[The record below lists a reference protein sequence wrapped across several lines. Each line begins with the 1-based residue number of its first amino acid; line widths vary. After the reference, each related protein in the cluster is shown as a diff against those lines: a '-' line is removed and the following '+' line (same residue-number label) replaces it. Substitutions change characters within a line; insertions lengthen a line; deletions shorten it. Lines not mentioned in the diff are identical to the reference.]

1 MPDCTCP
8 EPSTTAPPWHA
19 SLRLRFDDDAG
30 TTRLTRREHRGPLR
44 VQKALYPEG
53 ARNCHVIVVHPPGG
67 VVGGDRLELDLDL
80 GAGTRVLAT
89 TPGAAKWYRA
99 NGRHGQHAS
108 HQAVRLRVGAGAAL
122 EWLPQETI
130 FYDDADVMLEHEVE
144 LAPDARYIGSEILC
158 FGRRAAGERFRSGQ
172 VRQRTR
178 IRQGGRL
185 VWWEQ
190 GAAGPDL
197 PAGDAMRSPLGLA
210 GHSVCATLVAVGKPL
225 PAAMLGALRSADPT
239 LGLSQVKNVF
249 VARHLGDDSEAA
261 RACLLRVWQALRP
274 HLLDTPARVPRIWHT

>member
-1 MPDCTCP
+1 M
-8 EPSTTAPPWHA
+8 
-19 SLRLRFDDDAG
+19 
-30 TTRLTRREHRGPLR
+30 RREVNRSR
-44 VQKALYPEG
+44 I
-53 ARNCHVIVVHPPGG
+53 ARRQ
-67 VVGGDRLELDLDL
+67 D
-80 GAGTRVLAT
+80 
-89 TPGAAKWYRA
+89 
-99 NGRHGQHAS
+99 
-108 HQAVRLRVGAGAAL
+108 VRLHVGPGAAL

-130 FYDDADVMLEHEVE
+130 FYDDADVVLEHEVE

-158 FGRRAAGERFRSGQ
+158 FGRRASGETFAAGQ

-190 GAAGPDL
+190 GTIHG
-197 PAGDAMRSPLGLA
+197 GDAMRSPLGLA

-225 PAAMLGALRSADPT
+225 PAPLLAALRGADPS

-261 RACLLRVWQALRP
+261 RASLLRVWAALRP
-274 HLLDTPARVPRIWHT
+274 HLMNRPARVPRIWNT

>member
-1 MPDCTCP
+1 MPDCTRP
-8 EPSTTAPPWHA
+8 EPLTSAPPWQA
-19 SLRLRFDDDAG
+19 SLRLRFEDDAG
-30 TTRLTRREHRGPLR
+30 TTRLTGREHRGPLR

-53 ARNCHVIVVHPPGG
+53 PRHCHVIVVHPPGG
-67 VVGGDRLELDLDL
+67 VVGGDRLDLDL
-80 GAGTRVLAT
+80 ELGAATRVLAT

-99 NGRHGQHAS
+99 NGRHAQQAS
-108 HQAVRLRVGAGAAL
+108 RQDVRLRVGPGAVL

-130 FYDDADVMLEHEVE
+130 FYDDADVVLEHEVE

-158 FGRRAAGERFRSGQ
+158 FGRRAAGETFRSGQ

-178 IRQGGRL
+178 IRQAGRL

-190 GAAGPDL
+190 GAAGPGL
-197 PAGDAMRSPLGLA
+197 AAGDAMRSPLGLA

-225 PAAMLGALRSADPT
+225 PLTLLNALRGADPA
-239 LGLSQVKNVF
+239 LGLSQMKNVF

-274 HLLDTPARVPRIWHT
+274 HLLDTPARVPRIWNT